1 VGAPDPAAYWR
12 PRSSRKVRMPR
23 SRRVDP
29 DDGAAY
35 TWEEFSTYYK
45 GKYKKKAV
53 EEYWGECKPVRV
65 PRTPP
70 LLLEVPVEE
79 FNAVRLSL

>member
-1 VGAPDPAAYWR
+1 MKISQSWVLVPVKAPWVCADPAAYWR

-53 EEYWGECKPVRV
+53 EEY
-65 PRTPP
+65 
-70 LLLEVPVEE
+70 
-79 FNAVRLSL
+79 